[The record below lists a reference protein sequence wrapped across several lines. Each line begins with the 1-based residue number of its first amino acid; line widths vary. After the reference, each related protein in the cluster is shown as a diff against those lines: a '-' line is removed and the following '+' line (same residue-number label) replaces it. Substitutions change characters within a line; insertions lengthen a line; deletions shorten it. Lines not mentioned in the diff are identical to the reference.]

1 MLFKVISLCVSFFCL
16 FFFGGGG
23 AFILNFV
30 SVFYILDVV
39 VGHEMIIANLTIY
52 ASLAIYHFIS
62 KVRS

>member
-1 MLFKVISLCVSFFCL
+1 MTKTIHPLLCHYSSTKW
-16 FFFGGGG
+16 GEGRG

-62 KVRS
+62 KVCS